1 MAGCSSILP
10 WKIPWMGESGGL
22 QSMGLQNLDMTE
34 RLSTHTHGRNSCPLE
49 CWHCYHWRGTK
60 WRTFIDRNEKCS
72 SKKKLS
78 QSDASKETLRHM
90 SWFMRERIKCCK
102 MTQTFKGE
110 WQCTTQQ
117 RWLFHIVSYMTEKKT
132 GTIQTALDNF
142 LKKWNT
148 SILNASKVAQM
159 VKNLPM
165 MQETWVQSLGR
176 DLAEEMATHS
186 SIHARRIPRTKG
198 PGRLQS
204 MGPQGVRHDWVTN
217 THPDRY
223 KFYIFFHFY
232 IQLKQVARNSFHS
245 PFYRPYYCAK
255 QRLLVLSHSLSSLC
269 QISTC
274 HCNKNGI
281 IIEVLW
287 ILLFLLHIY
296 YFHVN
301 KFKSTVNAKY
311 TTDCVNIYT
320 MFFLLR
326 QHLNYCFCFMIMS
339 SVIMCF
345 LKVELLNQRV
355 SVHIFSEFLKV
366 MPIYTSSWSERE
378 LKTQI
383 KRNPHQKLLLVIF
396 LIFAIQSSK
405 ILLFI
410 FFRLWDWTIFVFK
423 QNKRRQK
430 ISILY

>member
-1 MAGCSSILP
+1 MAACSSILP

-198 PGRLQS
+198 PGRLQA

-223 KFYIFFHFY
+223 KFYIFF
-232 IQLKQVARNSFHS
+232 SF
-245 PFYRPYYCAK
+245 
-255 QRLLVLSHSLSSLC
+255 L
-269 QISTC
+269 
-274 HCNKNGI
+274 
-281 IIEVLW
+281 
-287 ILLFLLHIY
+287 
-296 YFHVN
+296 
-301 KFKSTVNAKY
+301 Y
-311 TTDCVNIYT
+311 TIKTGGKE
-320 MFFLLR
+320 
-326 QHLNYCFCFMIMS
+326 Q
-339 SVIMCF
+339 
-345 LKVELLNQRV
+345 
-355 SVHIFSEFLKV
+355 FS
-366 MPIYTSSWSERE
+366 
-378 LKTQI
+378 Q
-383 KRNPHQKLLLVIF
+383 
-396 LIFAIQSSK
+396 
-405 ILLFI
+405 
-410 FFRLWDWTIFVFK
+410 
-423 QNKRRQK
+423 
-430 ISILY
+430 SIL